1 MKVGL
6 HNMKIGF
13 ENRFDVQ
20 KANGHNGFSSVL
32 SAVRNAHHDGKAFAN
47 LNSQLNNIRESLII
61 LSVDAD
67 ASHQFISECDDFFA
81 SSANY
86 DTDAKRIAITEWLND
101 EQTNLEFLGGR
112 VIEER
117 LNLSRARTEF
127 NTIDID
133 FSEKLQNKLTDLFM
147 NSRNII
153 ATQQTELI
161 NSQDKLTID
170 GFRLQYPNDP
180 ESVKV
185 AFIEYK
191 TREML
196 GN

>member
-1 MKVGL
+1 MNMKVGL

-20 KANGHNGFSSVL
+20 KAKGHNGFSSVL

-47 LNSQLNNIRESLII
+47 LNSQFNNIRESLIT
-61 LSVDAD
+61 LLVDAD

-86 DTDAKRIAITEWLND
+86 DTDAKRIAITGWLND
-101 EQTNLEFLGGR
+101 EQTNLEVLGDR

-133 FSEKLQNKLTDLFM
+133 FSKKLQKKLTDSLM

-161 NSQDKLTID
+161 NSQDKLMID

-180 ESVKV
+180 ESVKE

-191 TREML
+191 ML